1 MKNSGAKE
9 ISLMYNTCRRYVQ
22 SQSAVWGGTT
32 GTYLINERSKSCLG
46 FVAIARDT
54 AQITATDAFSNS
66 NSIFPYVTRFEYNIA
81 GMAYPV
87 AGITTLS
94 EQVDETYDLYSQ
106 LSRRHDSGGLISR
119 PQVTTLIAQDTEA
132 NAIAAQTAA
141 YTSAIGPSQVLSINL
156 SKCGP
161 NEDYW
166 GKGMNLSGS
175 NLTNYLQVQYKPANL
190 QTINI
195 YSVFQMKLHIDA
207 QGGFTTEF

>member
-1 MKNSGAKE
+1 
-9 ISLMYNTCRRYVQ
+9 MYNTCRRYVQ
-22 SQSAVWGGTT
+22 SQPLVSALTT

-54 AQITATDAFSNS
+54 AAITQANAFKNANS
-66 NSIFPYVTRFEYNIA
+66 LFPSVSRFEYNIA
-81 GMAYPV
+81 GMSYPI
-87 AGITTLS
+87 AGISTIS
-94 EQVDETYDLYSQ
+94 EATDETYDIYSQ

-119 PQVTTLIAQDTEA
+119 VQSTF
-132 NAIAAQTAA
+132 AATDSGTQTAA
-141 YTSAIGPSQVLSINL
+141 MVSQTGPSQVLSINL

-175 NLTNYLQVQYKPANL
+175 NLTNYLQVQYIPYNA

-195 YSVFQMKLHIDA
+195 YSIFQMKLHIDA
-207 QGGFTTEF
+207 LGNMSTEF